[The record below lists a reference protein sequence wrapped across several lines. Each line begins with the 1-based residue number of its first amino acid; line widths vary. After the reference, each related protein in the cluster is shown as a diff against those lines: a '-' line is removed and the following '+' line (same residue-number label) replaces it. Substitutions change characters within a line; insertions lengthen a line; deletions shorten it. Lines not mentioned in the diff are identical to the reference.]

1 MLCIKHNILSI
12 ITIINIK
19 MIKKISLAFC
29 FIVKD
34 GEKYL
39 TKNLKRI
46 NQLKKYFQYIGMYST
61 QIYEAIENLVID
73 LIKFSKELDESI
85 LKVIFL

>member
-1 MLCIKHNILSI
+1 
-12 ITIINIK
+12 
-19 MIKKISLAFC
+19 
-29 FIVKD
+29 
-34 GEKYL
+34 
-39 TKNLKRI
+39 
-46 NQLKKYFQYIGMYST
+46 MYST

>member
-1 MLCIKHNILSI
+1 ME
-12 ITIINIK
+12 
-19 MIKKISLAFC
+19 IS
-29 FIVKD
+29 VYK
-34 GEKYL
+34 
-39 TKNLKRI
+39 TNLKVFI
-46 NQLKKYFQYIGMYST
+46 YEILLKKYFQYIGMYST